1 MSDRDVDRAA
11 RRLFLS
17 ALLLASALFVTQ
29 GLYYA
34 RHLIPVPDGV
44 QYLLIGAKALR
55 GEVGIFD
62 NRLPGNRLPLPFY
75 VLGATQLTG
84 PNLLA
89 ARWLN
94 VGFGLLTLMLSAAL
108 ARRLAG
114 DVAGTLAALFLATQ
128 GVVVAYYSYESYPA
142 FAAFCLMASLFV
154 LMGGDSPARRTLGT
168 ALVGLLFFVR
178 SNLWPVIPLLLAWA
192 LWQARTRAERVLL
205 VGVVTVPPLLFFAW
219 DPTHLK
225 VLAYVP
231 VLRRLVA
238 PLGYVSVFVI
248 DDREPL
254 PLAGQLW
261 EVVRLLRR
269 YEFWTLAAALLTLV
283 SAWRIR
289 IGRPLGWLAGKTG
302 VVAVVFACAIGA
314 LFVMYSWN
322 FRWIGLYFLPYAPV
336 LALLLGV
343 GYAALLDTARA
354 RRWPRRLLLIALAVL
369 LLLPLYFVRNPLLPA
384 GQALAQDPFR
394 AAHTAAARLRT
405 LVPGD
410 ARVFFYGLNVVYY
423 LAELPVTHLQQ
434 AYTPNQFAR
443 IDAPDWVLKRSGFVT
458 AGEMR
463 DWLTTEADYAVI
475 DSTFLQGE
483 IPHFGETE
491 KEMVTLLER
500 HFEHLGTVTDYP
512 HDLYAVYRRRSR

>member
-1 MSDRDVDRAA
+1 M
-11 RRLFLS
+11 
-17 ALLLASALFVTQ
+17 
-29 GLYYA
+29 
-34 RHLIPVPDGV
+34 
-44 QYLLIGAKALR
+44 
-55 GEVGIFD
+55 
-62 NRLPGNRLPLPFY
+62 
-75 VLGATQLTG
+75 
-84 PNLLA
+84 
-89 ARWLN
+89 
-94 VGFGLLTLMLSAAL
+94 
-108 ARRLAG
+108 
-114 DVAGTLAALFLATQ
+114 
-128 GVVVAYYSYESYPA
+128 
-142 FAAFCLMASLFV
+142 
-154 LMGGDSPARRTLGT
+154 
-168 ALVGLLFFVR
+168 
-178 SNLWPVIPLLLAWA
+178 
-192 LWQARTRAERVLL
+192 
-205 VGVVTVPPLLFFAW
+205 
-219 DPTHLK
+219 
-225 VLAYVP
+225 
-231 VLRRLVA
+231 
-238 PLGYVSVFVI
+238 
-248 DDREPL
+248 
-254 PLAGQLW
+254 
-261 EVVRLLRR
+261 
-269 YEFWTLAAALLTLV
+269 
-283 SAWRIR
+283 
-289 IGRPLGWLAGKTG
+289 
-302 VVAVVFACAIGA
+302 AVVFACAISA

-423 LAELPVTHLQQ
+423 LAELPVSHLQQ